1 MPLTLAVARRGIALA
16 LAFLHLSG
24 RATADGADSGTP
36 NRVAD
41 LAQIKGGVLVK
52 NGKQTSCGLGL
63 LDNMASYVSAN
74 CLDFKNGKVDGN
86 IIYEVYIDSGYD
98 KTATRAMVQ
107 NITVHPKYNP
117 STMANNI
124 ALIEFNLGNDVTWYN
139 YNAIGRASWSEIIYA
154 QRYVS
159 DMNQMTWATPQISPQ
174 ASNDTMCSSLSPLYS
189 SNLLGSSC
197 NGVLATSPSPDMSNC
212 AVPYQIAYAVIG
224 KRLLPAGIYSH
235 SVVEGGEDLCGN
247 PSKTRNYY
255 TLLDDYLMFARV
267 ALDRT
272 VHYFRIGNT
281 TVPQPDPNFSMVDPP
296 EGLPS
301 GAALVSGNYYS
312 RQTGSNFASQVPT
325 PTPTAKSTRSST
337 TSQTSPTS
345 KPEESNTMSDPPSEE
360 PTDGLSKNEV
370 IIIAVSCSVG
380 SLLIALILFFAIKQW
395 KASRRRKHDPF
406 KEATAQLI
414 LAEGL
419 GGAYVPGQERP
430 SAEVVE
436 DPIDNQPPPAYPI
449 DERPPEM
456 AHLRSR
462 QTQNAFDFDYNNH
475 IHIPRNEKS

>member
-1 MPLTLAVARRGIALA
+1 MPSTLAAARQGIVLA

-24 RATADGADSGTP
+24 RAAANGADSGAP

-41 LAQIKGGVLVK
+41 LAKIKGGVLVK

-63 LDNMASYVSAN
+63 LDNMASFVSAN
-74 CLDFKNGKVDGN
+74 CLDFKNGRVDSS
-86 IIYEVYIDSGYD
+86 IVYEVYIDPSFD
-98 KTATRAMVQ
+98 STASRAMVQ

-124 ALIEFNLGNDVTWYN
+124 ALIEFNLGSDVTWYN
-139 YNAIGRASWSEIIYA
+139 FNAIGRASWSEIIYA
-154 QRYVS
+154 QRYLS
-159 DMNQMTWATPQISPQ
+159 NMNRMAWATPQISPQ
-174 ASNDTMCSSLSPLYS
+174 APNDTMCNSLSPLYS
-189 SNLLGSSC
+189 SNLLGLSC
-197 NGVLATSPSPDMSNC
+197 NGVLATSPSSDVSNC
-212 AVPYQIAYAVIG
+212 DVPYQVAYAVIG
-224 KRLLPAGIYSH
+224 KGLFPAGIYSY
-235 SVVEGGEDLCGN
+235 SVVEDGENLCGN
-247 PSKTRNYY
+247 SSKTRNYY

-272 VHYFRIGNT
+272 VHFYRTGNT
-281 TVPQPDPNFSMVDPP
+281 TVPQPNPDFSMADPS
-296 EGLPS
+296 EGPPS

-312 RQTGSNFASQVPT
+312 QQTGSNFASQVPT
-325 PTPTAKSTRSST
+325 PTVKSTRSST
-337 TSQTSPTS
+337 TMRTSPTS
-345 KPEESNTMSDPPSEE
+345 KPEQSNTMSDPPNDE
-360 PTDGLSKNEV
+360 PADGLSKNEV

-395 KASRRRKHDPF
+395 RASQRRKHDPF

-419 GGAYVPGQERP
+419 GGAYVPGQDQP
-430 SAEVVE
+430 NAEVVE
-436 DPIDNQPPPAYPI
+436 DTIDNQPPPAYPI

-462 QTQNAFDFDYNNH
+462 QTHNAFDFDYNNH

>member
-174 ASNDTMCSSLSPLYS
+174 APNDT
-189 SNLLGSSC
+189 
-197 NGVLATSPSPDMSNC
+197 
-212 AVPYQIAYAVIG
+212 
-224 KRLLPAGIYSH
+224 
-235 SVVEGGEDLCGN
+235 
-247 PSKTRNYY
+247 
-255 TLLDDYLMFARV
+255 
-267 ALDRT
+267 
-272 VHYFRIGNT
+272 
-281 TVPQPDPNFSMVDPP
+281 
-296 EGLPS
+296 
-301 GAALVSGNYYS
+301 
-312 RQTGSNFASQVPT
+312 
-325 PTPTAKSTRSST
+325 
-337 TSQTSPTS
+337 
-345 KPEESNTMSDPPSEE
+345 
-360 PTDGLSKNEV
+360 
-370 IIIAVSCSVG
+370 
-380 SLLIALILFFAIKQW
+380 
-395 KASRRRKHDPF
+395 
-406 KEATAQLI
+406 
-414 LAEGL
+414 
-419 GGAYVPGQERP
+419 
-430 SAEVVE
+430 
-436 DPIDNQPPPAYPI
+436 
-449 DERPPEM
+449 
-456 AHLRSR
+456 
-462 QTQNAFDFDYNNH
+462 
-475 IHIPRNEKS
+475 